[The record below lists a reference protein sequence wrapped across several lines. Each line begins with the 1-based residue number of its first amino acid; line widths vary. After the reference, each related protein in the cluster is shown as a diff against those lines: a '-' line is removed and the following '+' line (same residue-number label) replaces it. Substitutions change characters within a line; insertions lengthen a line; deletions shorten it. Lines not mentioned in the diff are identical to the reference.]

1 MKSLHRWIMVGLL
14 VALGALTMYGCK
26 DKNKNPVAPGG
37 GADVT
42 ITITGQNGAS
52 SYSPSPANVT
62 VGQTVAWKN
71 SGGMT
76 HTATQTGVVG
86 GFNTGNIA
94 NGATSAPITINTAG
108 DLNYECNI
116 HPSMTGILHVTP

>member
-1 MKSLHRWIMVGLL
+1 MKITHRWILVGSL
-14 VALGALTMYGCK
+14 VVLGALAIYGCK
-26 DKNKNPVAPGG
+26 DKKKNPMTPVPV
-37 GADVT
+37 ADVM
-42 ITITGQNGAS
+42 ITITGQNGSS

-62 VGQTVAWKN
+62 AGQTVAWIN

-76 HTATQTGVVG
+76 HTATQTGG

-94 NGATSAPITINTAG
+94 NGATSSPITISTTG

>member
-1 MKSLHRWIMVGLL
+1 MRSTHRWILVGSL
-14 VALGALTMYGCK
+14 VVLGALAIYGCNGK
-26 DKNKNPVAPGG
+26 KKNPVAPAPV
-37 GADVT
+37 ADVM

-62 VGQTVAWKN
+62 VGQTVAWIN

-76 HTATQTGVVG
+76 HTASQTGG

-94 NGATSAPITINTAG
+94 NGATSSPITINTAG
-108 DLNYECNI
+108 DLNYECSI